1 MADLKTLIKS
11 KRGRRVAAGAVGIAT
26 LGGGAFALAAIE
38 TTGEIHGCYDGQGRL
53 RVLTSSTD
61 SCSRF
66 ERAISWNKVGPTG
79 PAGPTGPQGDSGPQ
93 GDPGAQGDVGP
104 MGPQGPQG
112 DVGPAG
118 PAGQDGRDGRDGL
131 SCDGTGGGGG
141 DPQAASVD
149 MFLELDGIKGESKDE
164 KHKGEIEIL
173 SFSWGASNPG
183 SSTAGGGGGAGKV
196 SISDLSVTKP
206 IDLASTPLFLDA
218 ATGKHIKDATL
229 TLRKKTSGD
238 GEPLEYLKIKLQ
250 DILVSS
256 VQQAGNGNTD
266 RPMESV
272 SLNFSKI
279 EIAYQPEDGGPPV
292 TGGYDIIG
300 AIKL

>member
-1 MADLKTLIKS
+1 MADFKSLIKS
-11 KRGRRVAAGAVGIAT
+11 KQGRRVAAGAVGIAT

-38 TTGEIHGCYDGQGRL
+38 TTGTINGCYDGQGRL

-61 SCSRF
+61 KCGRF
-66 ERAISWNKVGPTG
+66 EQAISWNKQGPMG
-79 PAGPTGPQGDSGPQ
+79 PIGETGPQGEPGTP
-93 GDPGAQGDVGP
+93 GEPGVPGEPGAPGAQGEPGAPGAPGADGK
-104 MGPQGPQG
+104 
-112 DVGPAG
+112 
-118 PAGQDGRDGRDGL
+118 DGRDGRDGL
-131 SCDGTGGGGG
+131 SCDGTGGGGS

-183 SSTAGGGGGAGKV
+183 SGSYGGGGGAGKV

-206 IDLASTPLFLDA
+206 IDQSSTQLFVDA

-229 TLRKKTSGD
+229 TLRKKSSGD
-238 GEPLEYLKIKLQ
+238 GEPLEFLKIKLQ

-256 VQQAGNGNTD
+256 VQQAGNGSSE
-266 RPMESV
+266 RPTESV
-272 SLNFSKI
+272 SLNFTKI
-279 EIAYQPEDGGPPV
+279 EIAYQSEDGGPVV